1 MIFACLLL
9 HSRLDLNYGLLTV
22 RVFQRLSERWKMAGG
37 KQCGTRRI
45 GQVREIFQPF
55 ILIAHFVEIIAQ
67 TKQSAVLN

>member
-1 MIFACLLL
+1 
-9 HSRLDLNYGLLTV
+9 
-22 RVFQRLSERWKMAGG
+22 MAGG

-45 GQVREIFQPF
+45 GQVRKIFQPF